1 MTMQIVTVQVPEVL
15 FTRLKQRA
23 EQTNRTLEAEVL
35 DVLITA
41 VPVATEL
48 PPDLE
53 SALSPL
59 AVLDDEALWQA
70 ARRCLPAAIT
80 DALEELHLKQQR
92 EGLTAL
98 ERQSLADL
106 VRQYERN
113 MLVRAQAAALLKQR
127 GHDIS
132 RLVCNP

>member
-53 SALSPL
+53 PALSPL
-59 AVLDDEALWQA
+59 AVLDDEALRQA